1 MITRQQC
8 GSNPLS
14 VALFSACSW
23 LKSRPDLTA
32 DPEIL
37 VEFIR
42 AWVLTAKPNTPEL
55 ARECGIHAVKEC
67 AGTVREIDQQKMI
80 EPEDLRD

>member
-1 MITRQQC
+1 MRKTTQ
-8 GSNPLS
+8 GTPLS

-23 LKSRPDLTA
+23 LKARPDLTA

-37 VEFIR
+37 LEFVS

-55 ARECGIHAVKEC
+55 AQECGIHAVKEC
-67 AGTVREIDQQKMI
+67 AGCKREIDQQKMI

>member
-37 VEFIR
+37 LEFVS
-42 AWVLTAKPNTPEL
+42 AWVLTAKPTDPES
-55 ARECGIHAVKEC
+55 ARQCGIHAVKEC

-80 EPEDLRD
+80 EPDDLRE